1 MKQANVTY
9 FHPLQDRICE
19 ILLPSQVLQ
28 DRIRQVAQQIS
39 ADYAGQEVILLC
51 VLKGAMMF
59 TADLMRHLEP
69 HVILDFVAVSSYGS
83 ATSTSGVVRI
93 QKDVEEKIAGR
104 HVLVVEDIVDTG
116 LTLHYLLANLRLR
129 NPASLKVCCLLD
141 KPARRQVEVDVDYL
155 GFAIEDRFVVGYGLD
170 FDERFRNLSYIGI
183 LEEDFA

>member
-1 MKQANVTY
+1 MTL

-19 ILLPSQVLQ
+19 VLLPSSRIHE
-28 DRIRQVAQQIS
+28 RIREVAAEIS
-39 ADYAGQEVILLC
+39 RDYEGREIVLLC

-69 HVILDFVAVSSYGS
+69 PVVLDFVAVSSYGS

-93 QKDVEEKIAGR
+93 QKDVEEQLAGR

-141 KPARRQVEVDVDYL
+141 KPSRRRVEVPVDYL
-155 GFAIEDRFVVGYGLD
+155 GFAIEDRFVIGYGLD
-170 FDERFRNLSYIGI
+170 FDEHFRNLGYIGVM
-183 LEEDFA
+183 EEESA

>member
-1 MKQANVTY
+1 VKQANVTL
-9 FHPLQDRICE
+9 FHPLQDRIRE

-39 ADYAGQEVILLC
+39 ADYAGQEIVLLC

-69 HVILDFVAVSSYGS
+69 HVVLDFVAVSSYGS

-93 QKDVEEKIAGR
+93 QKDVEEQIAGR

-141 KPARRQVEVDVDYL
+141 KPDRRRVEVHVDYL
-155 GFAIEDRFVVGYGLD
+155 GFAIEDRFVIGYGLD
-170 FDERFRNLSYIGI
+170 FDEHFRNLGYIGI
-183 LEEDFA
+183 MEEDFV

>member
-1 MKQANVTY
+1 M
-9 FHPLQDRICE
+9 
-19 ILLPSQVLQ
+19 
-28 DRIRQVAQQIS
+28 AQQIS

>member
-1 MKQANVTY
+1 
-9 FHPLQDRICE
+9 
-19 ILLPSQVLQ
+19 
-28 DRIRQVAQQIS
+28 VAQQIS
-39 ADYAGQEVILLC
+39 ADYAGQEIVLLC

-69 HVILDFVAVSSYGS
+69 HVVLDFVAVSSYGS

-93 QKDVEEKIAGR
+93 QKDVEEQIAGR

-141 KPARRQVEVDVDYL
+141 KPERRRVEVHVDYL
-155 GFAIEDRFVVGYGLD
+155 GFAIEDRFVIGYGLD
-170 FDERFRNLSYIGI
+170 FDEHFRNLGYIGI
-183 LEEDFA
+183 MEEDFV